1 MKAFTL
7 FKFRPLCLGLSL
19 LTATMVLSPLTRA
32 DDLQQIFDLA
42 VQKDPE
48 IRQARARYNASHTV
62 IDQGRSFLLPTVSA
76 TANSSRDTTGVSD
89 AIPGSRLQPHSF
101 GAGFNTKGY
110 GLNLRQA
117 LVNFEAWYA
126 YQSAKK
132 SDQVAAF
139 TLAQSEQALILKV
152 ATAYFNVLRS
162 QANLASLQTEEEAA
176 KQVLEQT
183 RQRFDVGLVA
193 ITDVYDSQANAD
205 LVSVNRLV
213 EENNL
218 SQRLEALEAITGQQH
233 QDIAALADDFP
244 IAPVD
249 PASLEEWV
257 NMAQQSNL
265 AIKIAELDFEA
276 KKDDAMSARAQAW
289 PTVEL
294 GANYN
299 WNQSAN
305 PFSFTPGLASERS
318 SIGLSVTIP
327 LYNGGLNRAR
337 TRQAYYT
344 RDASE
349 EALLKSR
356 RDNTLATRNAY
367 RSVDTDVK
375 AVAARAQAIVSAQ
388 SSLEA
393 TQVGAEVGT
402 RNIVDV
408 VLAQRLLFQAQRDH
422 ANAKFTYVIDTLTLK
437 QAAGVLSPQDVID
450 LNQWLRQ

>member
-1 MKAFTL
+1 MKAKAHFFL
-7 FKFRPLCLGLSL
+7 RSIGFGVL
-19 LTATMVLSPLTRA
+19 LASALTTNAVLA

-42 VQKDPE
+42 AKNDPE

-62 IDQGRSFLLPTVSA
+62 LDQGRSFLLPTINA
-76 TANSSRDTTGVSD
+76 TASTSRDTTGVAS
-89 AIPGSRLQPHSF
+89 APTGGRMQEHSF
-101 GAGFNTKGY
+101 GAGFNSKGY
-110 GLNLRQA
+110 GINLRQA
-117 LVNFEAWYA
+117 LVNFQAWYA
-126 YQSAKK
+126 FQSARKG
-132 SDQVAAF
+132 DQSAAL
-139 TLAQSEQALILKV
+139 TLAQSEQQLILKV

-162 QANLASLQTEEEAA
+162 KANLTSLMTEEEAS

-183 RQRFDVGLVA
+183 RQRFEVGLVA

-218 SQRLEALEAITGQQH
+218 SQRMEALEAITGQAH
-233 QDIAALADDFP
+233 MNIAELAADFP

-249 PASLEEWV
+249 PATPNEWV
-257 NMAQQSNL
+257 QLAQDNNI
-265 AIKIAELDFEA
+265 AIKIAELDLGA
-276 KKDDAMSARAQAW
+276 RQDDAKAAKAAMY

-294 GANYN
+294 GMNYN

-305 PFSFTPGLASERS
+305 PFSFFPALASERS
-318 SIGLSVTIP
+318 SVALNLTIP
-327 LYNGGLNRAR
+327 LFAGGLNRSR
-337 TRQAYYT
+337 MHQAYYT

-356 RDNTLATRNAY
+356 RDNTQNTRNAY
-367 RSVDTDVK
+367 RSVETDVK
-375 AVAARAQAIVSAQ
+375 AVQARAQAVVSTQ
-388 SSLEA
+388 SALEA

-422 ANAKFTYVIDTLTLK
+422 ANARFTYVIDTLTLK